1 MDTEAVDAEDAVDSP
16 VQLLKAEHEA
26 YATLAPSEERFAE
39 EYLIDLN
46 ATQAYM
52 RSYPGATNSSADTLG
67 PRMLGKVRVAEKIHA
82 LKKERSERT
91 VCPKLRRR
99 STRSCIRE
107 PTR

>member
-67 PRMLGKVRVAEKIHA
+67 ARLLGKVRVAGYGCKARYCAGFVASGH
-82 LKKERSERT
+82 
-91 VCPKLRRR
+91 
-99 STRSCIRE
+99 
-107 PTR
+107 